1 MLFLLNG
8 CSTRLLSQ
16 EQSEKNFAY
25 YEEQLKATV
34 EPFRLDISEVSYDR
48 SEYGLYRTLSI
59 TPGEQAA
66 ITLKLTNNAGQ
77 NGRGG
82 ETVYIEYT
90 SHGENSLDPRL
101 FTEIVNTVSGREI
114 TESYCRQFLS
124 DPEEK
129 HSPLRYDIEKEDYKK
144 IYKYEF
150 LNWWQDWS
158 LGYSL
163 YDDDTEELTFWG
175 LTKQLQQ

>member
-1 MLFLLNG
+1 MKRILALLGVLMMLFLLNG

-48 SEYGLYRTLSI
+48 SEHGLYRTLSI
-59 TPGEQAA
+59 TPDEQAA

-90 SHGENSLDPRL
+90 SHGEISLDPRL

-129 HSPLRYDIEKEDYKK
+129 HSPLRYEIKRR
-144 IYKYEF
+144 
-150 LNWWQDWS
+150 
-158 LGYSL
+158 
-163 YDDDTEELTFWG
+163 T
-175 LTKQLQQ
+175 TKRYTNMSF